1 VSNTL
6 QLGESSQMRA
16 IARTIEEVAD
26 TDATV
31 LIRGECG
38 VGKDHVARTIH
49 AVSSRRDRPFVK
61 VNCAAIPLGLLE
73 SELFGHERGAFT
85 GAYRRKAGQF
95 EQAQGGTIYLDE
107 VAELP
112 LALQAKL
119 LHVVQDLRFTRVGS
133 CGSIDVD
140 ARVIAATNQNLEDA
154 MARGEFRPDLY
165 YRLNVVEVT
174 VPPLRERPEE
184 IPVLALE
191 FLARYNAQY
200 GRHKDI
206 SRAGMARLVQ
216 HAWRGNVR
224 ELENVI
230 RRLVV
235 LEGEQAIDALTD
247 GHGGAVAA
255 SRAFDHE
262 SLRAVARRGAQE
274 AECRAMRE
282 VLDGVGWNRAEAA
295 RILKVSYKTLL
306 NKIAECRLQRMSRV

>member
-1 VSNTL
+1 ML
-6 QLGESSQMRA
+6 LGESAQMRA
-16 IARTIEEVAD
+16 IARIIEEVAD

-85 GAYRRKAGQF
+85 GAHRRKSGQF

-133 CGSIDVD
+133 CGSVDVD
-140 ARVIAATNQNLEDA
+140 VRMIAATNQNLEDA

-165 YRLNVVEVT
+165 YRLNVVEIT

-184 IPVLALE
+184 IPALALE

-206 SRAGMARLVQ
+206 SPAGMARLVQ

-235 LEGEQAIDALTD
+235 LEGEQAIDGLMS

-255 SRAFDHE
+255 SRVFDHE

-274 AECRAMRE
+274 AECRALQE
-282 VLDGVGWNRAEAA
+282 VLDGVSWNRAEAA

-306 NKIAECRLQRMSRV
+306 NKIGECRLQRMSRV

>member
-1 VSNTL
+1 ML
-6 QLGESSQMRA
+6 LGESSQMRA
-16 IARTIEEVAD
+16 IARIIEEVAD

-85 GAYRRKAGQF
+85 GAHRRKAGQF

-119 LHVVQDLRFTRVGS
+119 LHVVQDLRFARVGS

-140 ARVIAATNQNLEDA
+140 VRMVAATNQNLEDA

-165 YRLNVVEVT
+165 YRLNVVEIT

-184 IPVLALE
+184 IPALALE

-206 SRAGMARLVQ
+206 SRAAMARLVQ

-235 LEGEQAIDALTD
+235 LEGEQAIDGLMS

-255 SRAFDHE
+255 SRVFDQE

-274 AECRAMRE
+274 AECRALQE
-282 VLDGVGWNRAEAA
+282 VLDGVSWNRAEAA

-306 NKIAECRLQRMSRV
+306 NKIGECRLQRMSRV

>member
-1 VSNTL
+1 ML
-6 QLGESSQMRA
+6 LGESSQMRA
-16 IARTIEEVAD
+16 IARIIEEVAD

-85 GAYRRKAGQF
+85 GAHRRKAGQF

-119 LHVVQDLRFTRVGS
+119 LHVVQDLRFARVGS

-140 ARVIAATNQNLEDA
+140 VRMIAATNQNLEDA

-165 YRLNVVEVT
+165 YRLNVVEIT

-184 IPVLALE
+184 IPALALE

-235 LEGEQAIDALTD
+235 LEGEQAIDGLMS

-255 SRAFDHE
+255 SRVFDHE

-274 AECRAMRE
+274 AECRALQE
-282 VLDGVGWNRAEAA
+282 VLDGVSWNRAEAA

-306 NKIAECRLQRMSRV
+306 NKIGECRLQRMSRV